1 MFLFKSLLGKVG
13 KLSKY
18 LPPPI
23 REVLSEPNGQGS
35 YSRVSG
41 MMTVIATI
49 CWVTYLV
56 VHNHALPDM
65 AGPAAFLGAGQAQY
79 ATNKIVTVLKGDPNS
94 QSAQA
99 PAGAPNANQS

>member
-1 MFLFKSLLGKVG
+1 MLLKTLIGKIG
-13 KLSKY
+13 NLSRY

-23 REVLSEPNGQGS
+23 REVLSEPDGTGS

-41 MMTVIATI
+41 MMIVIATI

-56 VHNHALPDM
+56 LRNHLLPDM

-79 ATNKIVTVLKGDPNS
+79 ATNKIVTVIKGTTATPDTPT
-94 QSAQA
+94 
-99 PAGAPNANQS
+99 GASDANKS